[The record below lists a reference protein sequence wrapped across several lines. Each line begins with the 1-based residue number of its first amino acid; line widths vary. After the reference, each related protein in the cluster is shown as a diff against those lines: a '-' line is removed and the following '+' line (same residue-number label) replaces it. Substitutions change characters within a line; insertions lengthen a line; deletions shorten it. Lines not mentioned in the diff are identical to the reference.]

1 MTTVVMERTRTRPMT
16 NDDSRSQS
24 QAMLPD
30 EDACLDSLF
39 RLNLAKL
46 GACPGSHSNKARF
59 YKLKSRKAYICQLC
73 GHKIHPCANTFLR
86 GSSTSLTKW
95 LLAMYLLSITRG
107 TMTTKELAER
117 LEVTY
122 KCAWRIR
129 DRLRFATNGEF
140 PANMVTATHRSTPD
154 YSALLGAFV
163 FAALAAES
171 GRSLVN

>member
-1 MTTVVMERTRTRPMT
+1 MTAGEPGRKTTMP
-16 NDDSRSQS
+16 NDDSHRPLPA
-24 QAMLPD
+24 AMLPD
-30 EDACLDSLF
+30 EDSCLDSLF
-39 RLNLAKL
+39 KLNFARL
-46 GACPGSHSNKARF
+46 GSCPGCRSTTSRF